1 MKGRTIALDRMG
13 GAEAA
18 ALVEDGRLS
27 DLLIAQRQGLAPG
40 SICRAVVDRPMKGQ
54 GGAMLRL
61 PDGTGFLR
69 QAKGHAPGDAV
80 LVQVVGHAE
89 PGKAAPVTD
98 RPLFKS
104 RHAIVTPE
112 APGINVSRAIRDEEE
127 RVRLLE
133 IAQEAMGGSP
143 FGLILRS
150 AAEGTEADEIAEDVR
165 AMADLAAK
173 VTADRGREPELL
185 VEGDGPHL
193 LAWREW
199 TAPAEIDPE
208 PGAFERHGVL
218 DAIEALLDPRVG
230 LGSAS
235 MFVEPTRALVAV
247 DVNTGADASPAA
259 GLKANLACARELPR
273 QLRLRGLGGQ
283 VTLDPAPLTKRDR
296 TAFEQALRSAFRG
309 DPVETTLAGWTP
321 LGHYELRR
329 KRERVPLAQLLAAIP
344 RASDEAPR

>member
-1 MKGRTIALDRMG
+1 MVALDRVG
-13 GAEAA
+13 AAEAA
-18 ALVEDGRLS
+18 ALIEDGRLA
-27 DLLIAQRQGLAPG
+27 DLLIAQAQGLVPG

-61 PDGTGFLR
+61 PGGMGFLR
-69 QAKGHAPGDAV
+69 QARGHAPGDAI

-89 PGKAAPVTD
+89 PGKAPPVTD

-112 APGINVSRAIRDEEE
+112 APGINVSRAVRDEEE

-133 IAQEAMGGSP
+133 VAHEAMAGSP

-150 AAEGTEADEIAEDVR
+150 AAEGADEAEVAQDIR
-165 AMADLAAK
+165 AMLDLAAK
-173 VTADRGREPELL
+173 VVADEGREPELL

-218 DAIEALLDPRVG
+218 DAMEALLEPRVDLGPG
-230 LGSAS
+230 LGQAS

-247 DVNTGADASPAA
+247 DVNTGGDASPAA

-296 TAFEQALRSAFRG
+296 TAFEQALRAAFRA
-309 DPVETTLAGWTP
+309 DPVETALAGWTP

-329 KRERVPLAQLLAAIP
+329 RRERMPLSGILAGVLRRSEETA
-344 RASDEAPR
+344 

>member
-1 MKGRTIALDRMG
+1 MKGRTVALDRLRG
-13 GAEAA
+13 LEAA
-18 ALVEDGRLS
+18 ALIEDGRLA
-27 DLLIAQRQGLAPG
+27 DLLVAQTEGPVPG

-61 PDGTGFLR
+61 PGGMGFLR
-69 QAKGHAPGDAV
+69 QAKGLAPGQAIT
-80 LVQVVGHAE
+80 VQVVGHAE

-127 RVRLLE
+127 RVRLRE
-133 IAQEAMGGSP
+133 IATEAMEGSL

-150 AAEGTEADEIAEDVR
+150 AAEGAEAAEIAEDIR
-165 AMADLAAK
+165 AMATLAAQ
-173 VTADRGREPELL
+173 VMDDEGGAPELL
-185 VEGDGPHL
+185 VEGDGPHAV
-193 LAWREW
+193 AWREW
-199 TAPAEIDPE
+199 AGPAEVDAA
-208 PGAFERHGVL
+208 PGAFERHGVAE
-218 DAIEALLDPRVG
+218 AIEPILGARVP
-230 LGSAS
+230 LGAAS

-247 DVNTGADASPAA
+247 DVNTGGDASPAA

-283 VTLDPAPLTKRDR
+283 VTLDLAPLTKRDR
-296 TAFEQALRSAFRG
+296 APFEQALRAAFRA

-329 KRERVPLAQLLAAIP
+329 RRERVPLAALLAAAP
-344 RASDEAPR
+344 EEAS